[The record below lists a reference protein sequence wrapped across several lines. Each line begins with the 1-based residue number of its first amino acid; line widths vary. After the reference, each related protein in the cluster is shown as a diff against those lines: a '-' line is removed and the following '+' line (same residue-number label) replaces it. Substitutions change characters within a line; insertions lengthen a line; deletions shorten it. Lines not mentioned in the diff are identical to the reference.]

1 MKGFFAASVLLL
13 ALAFAACGERSA
25 PTAASAG
32 EAGGALLAAPAA
44 AQDAGLTA
52 PATAGGPAGV
62 IDAASMDSDVIVAA
76 QEEVLGRIYDS
87 VQPSVVHIRVAVQV
101 NQEGS
106 GGQFPFPFDFDR
118 GPREFFR
125 GGEGSGFVWDKE
137 GHIVTNYHVV
147 QDATHVTVIF
157 SDDSEAHAEILGG
170 DPGSDLAVIKVDVP
184 ADQLHPVTLGDSND
198 VRVGQLAVA
207 IGNPFGQTFTM
218 TKGIVSA
225 VGRTIRSGTSPFSIS
240 EVVQTDAPINPG
252 NSGGPLL
259 DRQGRVIG
267 INTQIISRTGV
278 SSGIGFSVS
287 VNTAKRVVPALIR
300 DGYYEYSWLGVSGST
315 VRPDIAEQMDLPEG
329 THGALIVRVTGD
341 GPAEQAGLRG
351 SSDTATYN
359 GQEIPVGGDVIVA
372 VDGAPVRSID
382 DLIAYLVD
390 ETKPG
395 DRVTFDVLRD
405 GAEQIQVEVVL
416 GKRPSLEDLMRG

>member
-1 MKGFFAASVLLL
+1 MKGVFAALVLLL
-13 ALAFAACGERSA
+13 ALAFAACGERA
-25 PTAASAG
+25 TPTAASAG
-32 EAGGALLAAPAA
+32 EAGGASPAAPAA
-44 AQDAGLTA
+44 VQDAALTA
-52 PATAGGPAGV
+52 PATADGLARA
-62 IDAASMDSDVIVAA
+62 IDAMSIDADFLVAA
-76 QEEVLGRIYDS
+76 QEEVLGRIYDR

-101 NQEGS
+101 NQDES

-157 SDDSEAHAEILGG
+157 PDDSEALAEILGG
-170 DPGSDLAVIKVDVP
+170 DPGSDLAVIKVDLP
-184 ADQLHPVTLGDSND
+184 ADQLHPVTLGDSD
-198 VRVGQLAVA
+198 EVRIGQLAVA
-207 IGNPFGQTFTM
+207 IGNPFGQAFTM
-218 TKGIVSA
+218 TGGIVSA

-315 VRPDIAEQMDLPEG
+315 VRPDMAKPMDLPEG
-329 THGALIVRVTGD
+329 TRGALIVRVTGD

-351 SSDTATYN
+351 SNDTATHN
-359 GQEIPVGGDVIVA
+359 GLEIPVGGDMIVA
-372 VDGAPVRSID
+372 ADGAPVRSID

-405 GAEQIQVEVVL
+405 GEQLQVEVVL
-416 GKRPSLEDLMRG
+416 GKRPSLEELMRG